1 MNVYNSEFEPI
12 VLNIQ
17 TIKDE
22 SKNAKNVNAT
32 ILNQPNIIGL
42 DEFTKPIFEGFVE
55 GFQDAKNLWKTHDIG
70 KFTAKVQDKI
80 ETFKNDKVIF
90 VILPKYLSKCVLVYP
105 YLQSVYFHFLL

>member
-1 MNVYNSEFEPI
+1 MILKSLMNVYNSEFEPI

-22 SKNAKNVNAT
+22 SKNAKNANAI
-32 ILNQPNIIGL
+32 ILNQQNIIGL

-80 ETFKNDKVIF
+80 ETFQKGKSNIFSIIF
-90 VILPKYLSKCVLVYP
+90 VILPKYLNVY
-105 YLQSVYFHFLL
+105 